1 MLDVNKDEDITLE
14 EILNRLDKMDDPK
27 SPVELDD
34 PEPPVEQ
41 EQPVKPSTQGKRS
54 VYDGLDID
62 NPYREGSSVDLG
74 DLKKSFRMIETPVLL
89 KLIKYGLSSS
99 EWSIF
104 MYILD
109 RTRGHMKKDGHYRH
123 TDSISLQDYT
133 DNTGL
138 SKKTIYKNLKSL
150 GDKHIIYEVEK
161 GRSII
166 TGINWRYD
174 KWL

>member
-1 MLDVNKDEDITLE
+1 MFDVNDKQNKGIMDTLE
-14 EILNRLDKMDDPK
+14 EMMNPNK
-27 SPVELDD
+27 SSGSVPPEEPEPPEL
-34 PEPPVEQ
+34 PEPPVE
-41 EQPVKPSTQGKRS
+41 PYTQGKRS

-62 NPYREGSSVDLG
+62 NPYREHSSVDLG
-74 DLKKSFRMIETPVLL
+74 DLKKYFRMIETPVLE
-89 KLIKYGLSSS
+89 KLIKYGLSGS

-109 RTRGHMKKDGHYRH
+109 RTRGHMNKQGYYRH
-123 TDSISLQDYT
+123 TDTISIQDYI

-161 GRSII
+161 GRSIMELPLFYR
-166 TGINWRYD
+166 TQF
-174 KWL
+174 